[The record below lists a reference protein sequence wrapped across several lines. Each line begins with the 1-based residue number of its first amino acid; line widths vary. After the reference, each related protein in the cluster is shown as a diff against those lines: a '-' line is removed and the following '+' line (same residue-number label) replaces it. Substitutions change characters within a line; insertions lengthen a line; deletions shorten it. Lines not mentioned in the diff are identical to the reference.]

1 MAEMWPISMNEWKT
15 ALTDILKQLDNP
27 QYDKMLEIVQIPK
40 QRKTA
45 KFREQLPQKII
56 EHHGVRKSI
65 RKIRDAMDQIPR
77 RDHAVQNLL
86 VPFVEQLKNG
96 PKTEGKKRKHSERDS
111 NSADKKLE
119 FGQRKSFQRDKV
131 ALVGPLEPKRKKTG
145 SSDPAPEATPAA
157 ETSKVQ
163 SAQIQS
169 GRIEIKSVSAIT
181 KNTARVKV
189 EVKKEQEFYVS
200 TQKLAE
206 ILGYDMK
213 DGVEGRISHAMP
225 ISAEA
230 KMRDNQIID
239 IQKVQKF

>member
-1 MAEMWPISMNEWKT
+1 M
-15 ALTDILKQLDNP
+15 Q
-27 QYDKMLEIVQIPK
+27 
-40 QRKTA
+40 
-45 KFREQLPQKII
+45 
-56 EHHGVRKSI
+56 
-65 RKIRDAMDQIPR
+65 
-77 RDHAVQNLL
+77 
-86 VPFVEQLKNG
+86 
-96 PKTEGKKRKHSERDS
+96 
-111 NSADKKLE
+111 
-119 FGQRKSFQRDKV
+119 
-131 ALVGPLEPKRKKTG
+131 
-145 SSDPAPEATPAA
+145 
-157 ETSKVQ
+157 VQ
-163 SAQIQS
+163 SAQIHS

-213 DGVEGRISHAMP
+213 DGVEGRIRRAMP